1 MSTSGGK
8 KAVLAALGANM
19 AIAAS
24 KFVAW
29 LFTGSSSMLAES
41 VHSLADSAN
50 QGLLLFGARQ
60 AQRKADE
67 EHPFG
72 FGRDRYFYSFV
83 VALVLFALGSVFA
96 LYEGVHKLHTRDHLE
111 APYLALGVLG
121 VAVVLEG
128 LSFRTA
134 VREANQLRQGE
145 SWIAFVR
152 HSRSPELPVV
162 LLEDLGA
169 LIGLVFA
176 MIGVGLTILTGDSRC
191 DAVATLFIGTLLGL
205 IAVVLIFETKSLLIG
220 EGATTSQTEAIRA
233 ALTGAPEVPR
243 VIHLKTLHLGPEELL
258 VAAKIEVD
266 SKKTLPEVAEVI
278 NAAEKRVRAAVP
290 IARVIYLEPDVYRPA
305 T

>member
-8 KAVLAALGANM
+8 KAVIAALGANV
-19 AIAAS
+19 AIAVS

-50 QGLLLFGARQ
+50 QALLLFGARQ
-60 AQRKADE
+60 AKRKADD

-96 LYEGVHKLHTRDHLE
+96 LYEGVHKLQSRDHLE
-111 APYLALGVLG
+111 SPYIALGVLG

-134 VREANQLRQGE
+134 VREANELRQGE
-145 SWIAFVR
+145 GWVAFVR
-152 HSRSPELPVV
+152 HSKSPELPVV

-169 LIGLVFA
+169 LIGLLFA
-176 MIGVGLTILTGDSRC
+176 IVGVSLTIATGDSRC
-191 DAVATLFIGTLLGL
+191 DAVATLCIGTLLGL

-220 EGATTSQTEAIRA
+220 EGATPAQVEAIRA
-233 ALTGAPEVPR
+233 ALAAVPEVPR
-243 VIHLKTLHLGPEELL
+243 VIHLKTLHLGPDELL

-266 SKKTLPEVAEVI
+266 ATRTFPEVAEI
-278 NAAEKRVRAAVP
+278 IDAAEGRVRAAVP

-305 T
+305 